1 MADEIEKVQELL
13 SRVEGEA
20 EKVGLHVNAKNISTK
35 AGKKINV
42 VDNFKYLG
50 AWMTSSEK
58 DNVRKALA
66 WKACQK
72 LAKIWKSPLQKSI
85 KIKVFID

>member
-35 AGKKINV
+35 AGKKIKV

-50 AWMTSSEK
+50 GMDEQL
-58 DNVRKALA
+58 RKGH
-66 WKACQK
+66 
-72 LAKIWKSPLQKSI
+72 
-85 KIKVFID
+85 